1 MTYGQRT
8 RWKRLRANQCKEPGC
23 SYPVFSHE
31 YCKKHSYRWKSK
43 LPIPKY
49 KKKAVNPNNFG
60 FSSQL
65 EMMMFV
71 VYVAPRPIICP
82 ISGHNITN
90 YFKGEPGEWVSC
102 CAHIIPKGKYPLFK
116 LNPAN
121 IMLVHPDVHRLLDQ
135 GTELQRMSTGWDF
148 SPFYKRQEQLKLE
161 YDKYKNQGTYKG
173 TNDSDQDDP
182 QDQGAEEAGE
192 A

>member
-1 MTYGQRT
+1 MTYYPYK
-8 RWKRLRANQCKEPGC
+8 KRAPIKANQCKARGC
-23 SYPVFSHE
+23 FFNVFSHG
-31 YCKKHSYRWKSK
+31 YCNRHQYLWKSK

-71 VYVAPRPIICP
+71 VYAAPRPIICP

-161 YDKYKNQGTYKG
+161 YDKYRNQGTYKG
-173 TNDSDQDDP
+173 TDDGDQDDP